1 MIYSQKVR
9 EAIDFAVWAHEGQK
23 RKDGKTP
30 YIVHP
35 LAVALLL
42 AKAGANEETVIAGLL
57 HDIVEDCSVTR
68 ERVESEF
75 GRKVA
80 NIVQEITEAPK
91 IFTWRMRKAEVL
103 RGIPKM
109 TKEALMVK
117 SADIVHNLNNL
128 ILGYYHEGAIFL
140 KRFNASKTDLFNYDR
155 ELFKALTAAWKDN
168 PYLDDL
174 NAIEKEINK
183 ITNRKN
189 TLEDGE
195 VFHRLFNLAKT
206 SKDPEGAVSACIVK
220 ANEIIVASAS
230 ADDGIRHAEDLVIEK
245 AKREGV
251 TVDRKMIL
259 YTTLEPCSY
268 RSPQN
273 RVFDCTTIII
283 NSGIK
288 NVVFAA
294 KDPEYG
300 KDTKIR
306 FDKAGIRCR
315 QVKDKI
321 LIREATILFNSTIK
335 IPFTSMGLPRKKALP
350 DE

>member
-1 MIYSQKVR
+1 MIYSQKIR

-42 AKAGANEETVIAGLL
+42 TKAGASEETVIAGLL
-57 HDIVEDCSVTR
+57 HDIIEDCSITH
-68 ERVESEF
+68 ERIENEF
-75 GRKVA
+75 GKKVA
-80 NIVQEITEAPK
+80 NIVQEVTEAPK
-91 IFTWRMRKAEVL
+91 IFTWKMRKADVL
-103 RGIPKM
+103 KKIPKM
-109 TKEALMVK
+109 SKEALMVK

-155 ELFKALTAAWKDN
+155 ELFKALTVAWKDN
-168 PYLDDL
+168 PYLGDL
-174 NAIEKEINK
+174 VAIEKEINK

-189 TLEDGE
+189 ILEDGE

-206 SKDPEGAVSACIVK
+206 AKDPEGAVASCITK
-220 ANEIIVASAS
+220 GNEIIVASAS

-245 AKREGV
+245 AKKEGV
-251 TVDRKMIL
+251 IIDKKTIL

-273 RVFDCTTIII
+273 KVFDCTTIII

-294 KDPEYG
+294 RDPEYG
-300 KDTKIR
+300 KDTKLR
-306 FDKAGIRCR
+306 FEKAGIKCR
-315 QVKDKI
+315 QVKDKV

-335 IPFTSMGLPRKKALP
+335 IPYTSMGLPRKKSLP
-350 DE
+350 DK